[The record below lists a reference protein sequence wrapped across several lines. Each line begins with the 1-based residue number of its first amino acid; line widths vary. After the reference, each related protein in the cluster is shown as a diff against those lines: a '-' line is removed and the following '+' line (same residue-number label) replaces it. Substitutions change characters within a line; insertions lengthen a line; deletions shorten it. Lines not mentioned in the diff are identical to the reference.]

1 MRVAESYMK
10 IKVSKQHYRELLH
23 ERAAILEFDAGTS
36 KASAAVAAL
45 IDVKCH
51 YEICPLLT
59 AADV

>member
-1 MRVAESYMK
+1 MK

-23 ERAAILEFDAGTS
+23 ERAAILEFDGDAS
-36 KASAAVAAL
+36 KALAAMTAL